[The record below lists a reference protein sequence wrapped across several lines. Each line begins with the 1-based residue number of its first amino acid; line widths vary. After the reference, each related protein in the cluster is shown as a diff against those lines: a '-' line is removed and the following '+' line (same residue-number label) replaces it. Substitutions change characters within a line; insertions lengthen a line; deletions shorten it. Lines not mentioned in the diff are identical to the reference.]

1 MTKSLENHEGTIVTV
16 CSMNGEELFGP
27 KKLPPNSCVADL
39 RRDLF
44 KDLKLVEIAREQD
57 LKLHLPEVC
66 EELVPTHVKDATQ
79 AHLFSGADE
88 LADDEYLPGD
98 NFLELSVVFTNTASL
113 KVDLSNKK
121 VDNQGVKAFG
131 KCLCKVPDA
140 IQLYKSLT
148 SLNVRFQGNRISA
161 EGTTAFGQSLS
172 HFTTLT
178 SLRVDLCHNSIG
190 NEGVKAFG
198 QELSNLTSLTSLSVI
213 LQHTRIDNEGV
224 DALGQSLSH
233 LTSLTSLYVNLMS
246 NDLSNLK
253 AFGQSLSHLTNLISL
268 EMDLFSKKIGK
279 KTVEAFK
286 RDLRHIPS
294 LKVTQ

>member
-1 MTKSLENHEGTIVTV
+1 MTKFLENHEGTIVTV

-57 LKLHLPEVC
+57 LQLHLPEVC

-98 NFLELSVVFTNTASL
+98 NFLELSVVFTSTASL
-113 KVDLSNKK
+113 GVHLSNKK

-131 KCLCKVPDA
+131 KFLT
-140 IQLYKSLT
+140 QYKSLT
-148 SLNVRFQGNRISA
+148 SLHVNFSNNRISA
-161 EGTTAFGQSLS
+161 EGATAFGQSLS

-178 SLRVDLCHNSIG
+178 SLEVNLGFNNIG

-213 LQHTRIDNEGV
+213 LHRTSIGNEGV
-224 DALGQSLSH
+224 NAFGQSLSH

-268 EMDLFSKKIGK
+268 EMDLCNQKIGK

-286 RDLRHIPS
+286 RDFRHIPS

>member
-1 MTKSLENHEGTIVTV
+1 MAKSLEDREGTIVTV

-66 EELVPTHVKDATQ
+66 EELVPIHVKDATQ

-98 NFLELSVVFTNTASL
+98 KFLELSVVFTNTASL
-113 KVDLSNKK
+113 RVDLSKK
-121 VDNQGVKAFG
+121 QVDNQGVKAFG
-131 KCLCKVPDA
+131 KFLM
-140 IQLYKSLT
+140 QYKSLT
-148 SLNVRFQGNRISA
+148 SLDVRFQHNRISA
-161 EGTTAFGQSLS
+161 EGTTAFMQSLS
-172 HFTTLT
+172 HFTSLT
-178 SLRVDLCHNSIG
+178 SLRVNFQGNSIG

-198 QELSNLTSLTSLSVI
+198 QELSNLTSLILLRVI
-213 LQHTRIDNEGV
+213 LQQTRIDNEGV
-224 DALGQSLSH
+224 DVLGQSLSH